1 MRPFG
6 LGERRD
12 LEERPT
18 VLVIEDSRFFQVAV
32 SRGLAKVLPNV
43 DCILAGN
50 LADGLEILKR
60 HSDRIVCVLLDLH
73 LPDASEGEA
82 VEPVEAF
89 GKPMVIFTGTAAESL
104 REDLISPWIVDYVY
118 KGSSASLDYVAWI
131 VRRLYRNATSRVLVV
146 DDSRSARSH
155 LRGML
160 EACRFSVD
168 EAESGEEGLR
178 KIASGQRYGLVLT
191 DHNMP
196 GMSGFEFT
204 TKLREQFGREEMAI
218 IGLSATGNAHLSAQ
232 FIKYGANDFLSKP
245 FLREEFLCRVSQNI
259 DLVESFAA
267 LEDAAYRDQ
276 LTGLANRRYF
286 LETGRR
292 MLAGVQRSGQSAV
305 VALLDADHFK
315 LVNDTHGHDAGD
327 VVLAGLSGILKER
340 FGRESDLVGR
350 LGGEEFGV
358 LLTNCDGENAAVVLD
373 AVRAEIAATPIPYE
387 DTEIRISVSIG
398 AASGLAGT
406 VEEGLKTA
414 DRGLYAAK
422 EAGRNR
428 VVLC

>member
-1 MRPFG
+1 MGPFG
-6 LGERRD
+6 TKDQQD
-12 LEERPT
+12 LEPRPA
-18 VLVIEDSRFFQVAV
+18 VLVVEDSRFFQVAV
-32 SRGLAKVLPNV
+32 SRGLAKALPNV
-43 DCILAGN
+43 ECILAGT
-50 LADGLEILKR
+50 LAEGLEVLNRDSK
-60 HSDRIVCVLLDLH
+60 RIVCVLLDLH
-73 LPDASEGEA
+73 LPDASEGDA
-82 VEPVEAF
+82 VGPVEAY

-131 VRRLYRNATSRVLVV
+131 VRRLYRNAASRVLIV
-146 DDSRSARSH
+146 DDSRTARRH

-168 EAESGEEGLR
+168 EAESGEEGLI
-178 KIASGQRYGLVLT
+178 KIAAGHRYNLVLT

-196 GMSGFEFT
+196 GISGFDFT

-232 FIKYGANDFLSKP
+232 FIKYGANDFLTKP

-259 DLVESFAA
+259 DLVESFSA

-286 LETGRR
+286 LEAGRR
-292 MLAGVQRSGQSAV
+292 MLAGVHRSGQSAV

-315 LVNDTHGHDAGD
+315 SVNDTYGHDAGD
-327 VVLAGLSGILKER
+327 LVLAELSRILKER

-358 LLTNCDGENAAVVLD
+358 LLTNCGGEDGAAILE
-373 AVRAEIAATPIPYE
+373 AVRAEIAATPIAYE
-387 DTEIRISVSIG
+387 QVEIRISVSIG
-398 AASGLAGT
+398 MSSDTTKT
-406 VEEGLKTA
+406 VEEGLKIA
-414 DRGLYAAK
+414 DRRLYAAK

-428 VVLC
+428 VVPC